1 MTIFTIKH
9 IAPDGI
15 ERIWAAR
22 GEIEF
27 TPRRP
32 SAIAIEMSPATV
44 TFIQPNGILI
54 SIESGS
60 VYVLNSE
67 GRTVARYHLN
77 EPKVEARPTV
87 RAA

>member
-1 MTIFTIKH
+1 MTTFTIKH
-9 IAPDGI
+9 ITPDGI

-27 TPRRP
+27 SPRRP
-32 SAIAIEMSPATV
+32 GALVGEITPETV
-44 TFIQPNGILI
+44 TFVQPNGLI
-54 SIESGS
+54 SSIDSGS
-60 VYVLNSE
+60 VYILNSE